1 MAELKI
7 DLVVDNQGSV
17 TVQKFVVDAE
27 RALSRVGGV
36 ASGAG
41 TATEQAM
48 NRAASSTSKAT
59 TSANQL
65 SGSMSSLGSVAKGA
79 LAVFSGY
86 ELMMFGKSVVDTVVH
101 LDNLQ
106 RSMVAIAGSQKA
118 AADEMTYLREV
129 AASTGQNF
137 YKLTDDYRQLT
148 AATKGSAL
156 EGAKTRAIFQSLSE
170 ASAVLGLSSE
180 RVSLSIRAIGQMAS
194 KGTVQME
201 ELKNQLGDHI
211 PGAVQI
217 TARAL
222 GLTTKELYDLS
233 SKGELLAEEVVPAL
247 AAELSKLYKTAA
259 NTAALESGQAAM
271 NKLAEAWTEF
281 KASLLDND
289 AVVMSINAVT
299 NAIKG
304 LSWYM
309 QELKAQNA
317 KGMFPEI
324 GLEVEASKRSVE
336 DILAGLPSKAEM
348 ARAKISDL
356 QQAIEGVNS
365 SLEVRRERGI
375 SYDKEAQ
382 MLRSYTK
389 ELEQQQKIL
398 KEEITPSII
407 TGEAIAKT
415 DIATAALAKYSFVLQ
430 GVRVE
435 TEKEREASRKNY
447 ETMLKYTET
456 REQALEREFK
466 AALLGARTEQEQ
478 LAVRKRYEED
488 LKKLSDQRAK
498 SGERS
503 AKASETE
510 AKRFNDALNKL
521 LPLRREQE
529 QYARDVA
536 LLEQALAKGVITQEQ
551 YNQGVVNAERAMSSY
566 KESIKAAREEVKE
579 LAEMIKNAEE
589 WQIEINQVLMTD
601 AERQI
606 DQLVRQNELWKEQLA
621 IIVKLDGSQK
631 EWAENASRGLD
642 EKLIKQ
648 IQEVND
654 QASEIGKLFEKVADD
669 IQDAF
674 SDMFMDMIDG
684 SEDFFDA
691 IIKMFKKLLAEM
703 ATMAIAR
710 PIIVPIVTAVG
721 GAMGVSESTIAKTLG
736 MSTDS
741 LSQSGDLGIGGEL
754 IQGTIG
760 KAYDYIFG
768 AGAGAS
774 TSASSAYMSSAYGAS
789 AWDTASIY
797 GSSAYESAYASV
809 AGESVAG
816 SASTGLSSTAT
827 SAWMAGITT
836 FIAGLL
842 QGQDFK
848 TAAAQGVGAGGGMY
862 VGAKAGA
869 TVGSY
874 FGPAGTAVGGVIGGA
889 IGAIAGAL
897 GMGSLMSNGTD
908 TFMFTPAQEAYRRN
922 YVAGQGIPISDYEF
936 TGGGDNAIFRAYGDI
951 IRAVQ
956 QSFNAQVEGISAAL
970 PQSLAENFQLHLSV
984 EDLNKALR
992 DASLGEYDVNSA
1004 QQAMQDV
1011 VTRYTRSLMQ
1021 SLSVAY
1027 AKGLDWY
1034 LSTEGASALV
1044 GGEDIWIKLADATQE
1059 RITSVL
1065 KNATT
1070 MFAAGDADSG
1080 MAAIQG
1086 ISDAIA
1092 MIGRAMAPVQEI
1104 IDTDGMSEYE
1114 LAIRSINRQFDDYGA
1129 ALQAAGVDLEKYTE
1143 LEQARSIILGRAWDQ
1158 EQKRLEEEQKRLMR
1172 DQLKAQMADLGKQA
1186 ELMVVEFGDLG
1197 RAMEELDQPSQVL
1210 VDVWR
1215 ATKSELEA
1223 LISGLATAMADVPEP
1238 TALDALRTTLS
1249 TLSSVAAGISN
1260 INEMIY
1266 SLQTGDASDAA
1277 ITVMRNRE
1285 AELWALLESTTDPAG
1300 VSGRLA
1306 QTITARISMQAKLE
1320 EQAVNDRFKAEYD
1333 AAVAVAK
1340 LEKDNRKAQIT
1351 ALKEQIKNAESL
1363 VNIVAG
1369 IQQYVAELKFS
1380 NLSALNFAD
1389 QLDAAKGNYM
1399 GLLQKAMAGDA
1410 DAAKELR
1417 GAAGGYLQEAQQY
1430 YGGATSEYAGIYNTV
1445 VAALERF
1452 GSTPVTDIDLLQG
1465 QLERLEA
1472 IEDATVE
1479 MQSTAIETADR
1490 QIAALSGIN
1499 AALERRQAD
1508 LERQRDEQKVAVDEQ
1523 IEQLRSVVSNQEA
1536 QIRQQGEIYLALK
1549 DQIAGLQDTLDN
1561 IDKTASLEA
1570 AQA

>member
-7 DLVVDNQGSV
+7 DLVVDNKGSV
-17 TVQKFVVDAE
+17 TVEKFAIDTE

-86 ELMMFGKSVVDTVVH
+86 ELMMFGKSVLDTVVH
-101 LDNLQ
+101 LDSLQ

-118 AADEMTYLREV
+118 AGDEMTFLREV

-137 YKLTDDYRQLT
+137 YRLTDDYRQLT

-156 EGAKTRAIFQSLSE
+156 EGAKTRDIFKSLSE

-217 TARAL
+217 TARSL

-233 SKGELLAEEVVPAL
+233 SRGELLTEVVIPAL
-247 AAELSKLYKTAA
+247 AAEFSRLYKIAA

-271 NKLAEAWTEF
+271 NKLDEAWTEF

-289 AVVMSINAVT
+289 AVVMSVNAVT

-324 GLEVEASKRSVE
+324 GLEVEASSRSVD
-336 DILAGLPSKAEM
+336 DILASLPSKADQ
-348 ARAKISDL
+348 ARAKIADL
-356 QQAIEGVNS
+356 QKTIDGVNS
-365 SLEVRRERGI
+365 SLEARRERGI
-375 SYDKEAQ
+375 NYDYEANQ
-382 MLRSYTK
+382 LANLNK
-389 ELEQQQKIL
+389 QLAVQEKLL
-398 KEEITPSII
+398 KEIINPSLI
-407 TGEAIAKT
+407 TGEAVGKIDVVAGAYGK
-415 DIATAALAKYSFVLQ
+415 LAFRMQ

-435 TEKEREASRKNY
+435 TEKEREISRKNHQ
-447 ETMLKYTET
+447 ETLKYIET
-456 REQALEREFK
+456 KEQALEREYK

-498 SGERS
+498 SGEKS
-503 AKASETE
+503 AKSAESEAKKFNDLLNSVLPLKKETE
-510 AKRFNDALNKL
+510 
-521 LPLRREQE
+521 
-529 QYARDVA
+529 QYLKVK
-536 LLEQALAKGVITQEQ
+536 QALDQAVAKGIITQEQ
-551 YNQGVVNAERAMSSY
+551 YNEGLLNAERAMGSY
-566 KESIKAAREEVKE
+566 KDRIKEAQNEVKK
-579 LAEMIKNAEE
+579 LAGLIKNADQ
-589 WQIEINQVLMTD
+589 WKTEINQVLMTD

-606 DQLVRQNELWKEQLA
+606 DQLERQNALWKEQIDL
-621 IIVKLDGSQK
+621 IVSLDGSQQ
-631 EWAENASRGLD
+631 EWAENARRGLD
-642 EKLIKQ
+642 EKLLQQ
-648 IQEVND
+648 IQEI
-654 QASEIGKLFEKVADD
+654 SEQSAEMGKMFEKVAED

-674 SDMFMDMIDG
+674 SDMFLDMLNGTGNVLD
-684 SEDFFDA
+684 S
-691 IIKMFKKLLAEM
+691 IKTMFKRLLAEM
-703 ATMAIAR
+703 ATMAIAK
-710 PIIVPIVTAVG
+710 PIIIPIVSAVG

-736 MSTDS
+736 VSTDS
-741 LSQSGDLGIGGEL
+741 LRQPGDLGIGGEL

-797 GSSAYESAYASV
+797 GSSAYDSAFASV
-809 AGESVAG
+809 AGDSAAG
-816 SASTGLSSTAT
+816 SASSGLSSAAT

-848 TAAAQGVGAGGGMY
+848 TAAAQGAGAGGGMY
-862 VGAKAGA
+862 AGA
-869 TVGSY
+869 QVGSY
-874 FGPAGTAVGGVIGGA
+874 FGPYGTVIGGA

-897 GMGSLMSNGTD
+897 GMGSLLSNGTD

-1044 GGEDIWIKLADATQE
+1044 GGEDVWVKLADATQE

-1092 MIGRAMAPVQEI
+1092 MIGRAMAPIQEI

-1114 LAIRSINRQFDDYGA
+1114 LAIRSINKQFDEYGA
-1129 ALQAAGVDLEKYTE
+1129 ALQAAGVDLEKYT
-1143 LEQARSIILGRAWDQ
+1143 D
-1158 EQKRLEEEQKRLMR
+1158 LEEAREITLRKVIDAENERLAQEAKALLR
-1172 DQLKAQMADLGKQA
+1172 QSLQDQIDGVTGQISD
-1186 ELMVVEFGDLG
+1186 MVDQFGDLEG
-1197 RAMEELDQPSQVL
+1197 AMAEINPVAQTLVEQWRSTKTELDAL
-1210 VDVWR
+1210 V
-1215 ATKSELEA
+1215 
-1223 LISGLATAMADVPEP
+1223 SGLAEAMGDVPEP
-1238 TALDALRTTLS
+1238 TALEALKS
-1249 TLSSVAAGISN
+1249 TLATIANVATGIAN
-1260 INEMIY
+1260 INDMIY
-1266 SLQTGDASDAA
+1266 GLQTGTTSQAA
-1277 ITVMRNRE
+1277 VSMMQQRE
-1285 AELWALLESTTDPAG
+1285 SELWALLGTTNDPAG
-1300 VSGRLA
+1300 VSGKLA
-1306 QTITARISMQAKLE
+1306 QTITARLAMQAKLE
-1320 EQAVNDRFKAEYD
+1320 EQAINERYQAEYD
-1333 AAVAVAK
+1333 AAVEIAK
-1340 LEKDNRKAQIT
+1340 LEHDSRQKQID
-1351 ALKEQIKNAESL
+1351 ALKEQISNAQIL
-1363 VNIVAG
+1363 VDVVAD
-1369 IQQYVAELKFS
+1369 IRQYVNELKFS
-1380 NLSALNFAD
+1380 DLSALNYAD
-1389 QLDAAKGNYM
+1389 QLGAAKSNYT
-1399 GLLQKAMAGDA
+1399 GLLQRAMAGDA
-1410 DAAKELR
+1410 DAARQLQ

-1430 YGGATSEYAGIYNTV
+1430 YGGATSQYASIYSTV
-1445 VAALERF
+1445 VGALEQF
-1452 GSTPVTDIDLLQG
+1452 GATPMTDIDLLQS
-1465 QLERLEA
+1465 QLDRLQA
-1472 IEDATVE
+1472 IEAATVE
-1479 MQSTAIETADR
+1479 MKTTAIDTTDR
-1490 QIAALSGIN
+1490 QITALNSIN
-1499 AALERRQAD
+1499 AALERRKAE
-1508 LERQRDEQKVAVDEQ
+1508 LEQEKQDQKTAVDAQ
-1523 IEQLRSVVSNQEA
+1523 IEQLRTLAANQQA
-1536 QIRQQGEIYLALK
+1536 QITQQGEIYNGLK
-1549 DQIAGLQDTLDN
+1549 QKIDGLQ
-1561 IDKTASLEA
+1561 ASLDSIDSTTKLEA
-1570 AQA
+1570 TQA